1 MADAVLYGIHL
12 FLHNHISVDRQIG
25 QNDGDRGRLVKKLVS
40 CRLIESTWKT
50 VDVSIHKICTNI
62 NNLCDQR
69 GWDIKR
75 ADSCMQCMCTA
86 GACILFFSPI
96 GSWLILSAEPV
107 YAFLLKPVFTFFV
120 S

>member
-1 MADAVLYGIHL
+1 MLLCRTGALSILIVY
-12 FLHNHISVDRQIG
+12 
-25 QNDGDRGRLVKKLVS
+25 VS
-40 CRLIESTWKT
+40 
-50 VDVSIHKICTNI
+50 
-62 NNLCDQR
+62 QQ